1 MSWFEPAARLAAC
14 QYRGLIGCAG
24 QSLKHGRRAMN
35 QDTTYVAFDTSK
47 ETLAV
52 AIAESGRRREVRFFG
67 TIASRPEAV
76 RKLVEKLAR
85 QHRRLAFCYEAGP
98 TGYGLYRQIRAMGHD
113 CQVVAPSMVPVRP
126 GGHIKTDRRDAT
138 TLAALFRAG
147 ELTAIWV
154 PDAAHEAMRDLSRG
168 RQAAMEGLRRA
179 RQQLLSF
186 LLRHGRAYPTRS
198 HWTRAHRR
206 WLAEQ
211 RFEHAA
217 QQIVF
222 EELIQAVEQ
231 AQSRRDRLEQQMVAL
246 LPSWSLRGVVAALQA
261 LRGVASLS
269 AITLMAE
276 IGDFRRF
283 ANPRELMAWLGL
295 VPREH
300 SSGATTVR
308 GAITKAGNRRARR
321 VLVEGAW
328 TYRLPARVGLELLR
342 RNRALPETIKAVA
355 WKAQVRLCARYRRLL
370 RAGKP
375 TNVVTVAI
383 ARELAAFVWA
393 IATTVMPPF
402 EPTA

>member
-1 MSWFEPAARLAAC
+1 MD
-14 QYRGLIGCAG
+14 
-24 QSLKHGRRAMN
+24 

-67 TIASRPEAV
+67 TISSRPEAV
-76 RKLVEKLAR
+76 RKLVGKLAR
-85 QHRRLAFCYEAGP
+85 QHRQLTFCYEAGP
-98 TGYGLYRQIRAMGHD
+98 TGYGLYRQIRAMGYD
-113 CQVVAPSMVPVRP
+113 CRVVAPSMVPVRP

-154 PDAAHEAMRDLSRG
+154 PDAAHEAMRDLSRA
-168 RQAAMEGLRRA
+168 RQAAMEGVRRA

-186 LLRHGRAYPTRS
+186 LLRHGRTYATRS

-206 WLAEQ
+206 WLSEQ
-211 RFEHAA
+211 RFDHAA

-246 LPSWSLRGVVAALQA
+246 LPGWSLRGVVAALQA
-261 LRGVASLS
+261 LRGVALLS

-283 ANPRELMAWLGL
+283 TNPRELMAWLGL

-300 SSGATTVR
+300 SSGASTVR

-342 RNRALPETIKAVA
+342 RNRTLPEAIKEVA
-355 WKAQVRLCARYRRLL
+355 WKAQLRLCARYRRLL

-383 ARELAAFVWA
+383 ARELAAFAWA
-393 IATTVMPPF
+393 IATTVMPPL
-402 EPTA
+402 EATV